1 MKKIGYLFFVVLMLF
16 FIVSCK
22 SDVKENYEETV
33 KKYTEKAINESGNA
47 IEDFTKI
54 YDNAVG
60 DVIEDAEE
68 LIDKAT
74 QEIEKVMNEYK

>member
-1 MKKIGYLFFVVLMLF
+1 MKKIGYLFFVCLMLF

-54 YDNAVG
+54 YDDAIG

-68 LIDKAT
+68 LMDKAT